1 MDAEQGHFKIVETNK
16 GFHIVIV
23 GGNGEPIA
31 SGEVLNQAKTAEDA
45 IAAIRRI
52 AAADNPIRFAF
63 LD

>member
-1 MDAEQGHFKIVETNK
+1 MTNEHGYFAIEETSA
-16 GFHIVIV
+16 GFHVVIV

-31 SGEVLNQAKTAEDA
+31 SGEVLTQAITAEDA

-52 AAADNPIRFAF
+52 AAADNPIHFSF